1 MGHRLSRIYT
11 RTGDEGTTGLA
22 DGTRVDKHDARI
34 EAIGSLDETNSAIGF
49 LLAQKFESETI
60 RATAID
66 IQHRLF
72 DAGAELAMPGHSI
85 IDARHVADLE
95 TALDALNS
103 ALPPLRE
110 FILPGGN
117 QAAAACHIARAS
129 ARRAERC
136 LWRLAEGTE
145 LSATLPKWVNRLS
158 DYLFVAAR
166 VLARE
171 NGGEEPTWQAPLQR
185 PAE

>member
-11 RTGDEGTTGLA
+11 RTGDKGTTGLA
-22 DGTRVDKHDARI
+22 DGARISKHDVRI
-34 EAIGSLDETNSAIGF
+34 EAIGALDETNSVLGF
-49 LLAQKFESETI
+49 VLVQAFESEAI
-60 RATAID
+60 RETLTE

-72 DAGAELAMPGHSI
+72 DAGAQLSMPGQAMI
-85 IDARHVADLE
+85 EARHVRRLE
-95 TALDALNS
+95 TALDALN
-103 ALPPLRE
+103 ADLPPLKE

-117 QAAAACHIARAS
+117 AAAAACHMARAA

-136 LWRLAEGTE
+136 LWRLAEVSEPGD
-145 LSATLPKWVNRLS
+145 TLLQWMNRLS

-166 VLARE
+166 VLTRE
-171 NGGEEPTWQAPLQR
+171 NGGTEPTWQADSKG